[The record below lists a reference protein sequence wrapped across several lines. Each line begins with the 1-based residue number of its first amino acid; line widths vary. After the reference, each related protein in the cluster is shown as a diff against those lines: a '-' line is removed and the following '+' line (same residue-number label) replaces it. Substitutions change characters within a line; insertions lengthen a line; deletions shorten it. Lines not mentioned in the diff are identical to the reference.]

1 MEKTK
6 KPTKKQMLV
15 ERASKYPDYD
25 KNVHKTIQKLEA
37 FLATKE
43 AVAPTPAVPAPKPK
57 KATKKE
63 KLVERA
69 SKYPDYQKGLHN
81 TIAKLEAFLAGK
93 APVEMETAPA
103 VQADEMM
110 KMSIAE
116 LRKLAKSHGWNKRTG
131 TKVELIAFIRSKTS
145 PQAVQKDRMADQPPT
160 IVPHLEPIEEDI
172 DVWPVSP
179 DVLQKHSNTVDNLK
193 KLLKAKGIAV
203 GLPRTKKEI
212 LELFHHSRCSFKD
225 FTCSENE
232 FCDLR
237 NNLCRDLNILRN
249 KDNEIKK
256 LAKGLVYLDEEK
268 GRFYGTP
275 EAIAR
280 VRQLLVPEIGTT
292 TTTPPPPVATQV
304 VVQEETKQE
313 KPHDEEQEGISPINI
328 NRLLDKPS
336 ENEIRRA
343 ILHCL
348 GLYHDIDPNDEI
360 ILRPT

>member
-1 MEKTK
+1 MDYTEKDLK
-6 KPTKKQMLV
+6 KKLKAELEEMAKKV
-15 ERASKYPDYD
+15 EGFQAKRYKKKEDLIAFLLKKEVLPSKKDLLLEKASKYVDF
-25 KNVHKTIQKLEA
+25 KKKVHG
-37 FLATKE
+37 
-43 AVAPTPAVPAPKPK
+43 
-57 KATKKE
+57 
-63 KLVERA
+63 A
-69 SKYPDYQKGLHN
+69 S
-81 TIAKLEAFLAGK
+81 IAKLEAFLASK
-93 APVEMETAPA
+93 EATPTAATVAVVETTATTDLSKLSL
-103 VQADEMM
+103 Q
-110 KMSIAE
+110 E
-116 LRKLAKSHGWNKRTG
+116 LRKMAKTHGWNKRTG
-131 TKVELIAFIRSKTS
+131 TKVELVAFLRDKMQGRAVPEGRLADSAVAVVETEAVEGDLEEWPVRPEVLAKHSKT
-145 PQAVQKDRMADQPPT
+145 
-160 IVPHLEPIEEDI
+160 
-172 DVWPVSP
+172 
-179 DVLQKHSNTVDNLK
+179 VDDLK
-193 KLLKAKGIAV
+193 RLLKAKGVAV

-212 LELFHHSRCSFKD
+212 LELFQKSRCSFKD
-225 FTCSENE
+225 FACSDTE

-237 NNLCRDLNILRN
+237 NNLCRGLNILRN

-292 TTTPPPPVATQV
+292 TTTPPPVATQV